1 MAELSS
7 RLILSTQ
14 DLEMQLGVNK
24 LPLFI
29 REAEETFLDMTR
41 NIVDHIAEHP
51 RVRAVFIS
59 GPTSSGKTTFTE
71 RLAAGLRGRGRNAC
85 RLSLDNY
92 YDVVRPIFDADGRPD
107 YESIYTIDTVLAGEN
122 ISDLLRN
129 QPVMIPHFN
138 FRTRQREI
146 GSPETA
152 FSLGRDGIVLV
163 EGLHGL
169 AEDIAGILPR
179 EEWIGVFL
187 MPHGAIV
194 ADKTIF
200 RSEDFR
206 LLRRVVRDKRHRGAH
221 ALATIDYW
229 PMISGSEKLYFD
241 EYLFKA
247 DFYIN
252 TILAYESLVIAPVAA
267 ADIQEAL
274 NHFRDGTI
282 APSVF
287 MERTVPRKAFADLK
301 RAIGRA
307 EELIRDLSRIP
318 EVDSRNVPDHSIL
331 QEFIGDL

>member
-7 RLILSTQ
+7 RLVLSTQ

-29 REAEETFLDMTR
+29 REAEESFLQMTR
-41 NIVDHIAEHP
+41 NIVDYIAEHP
-51 RVRAVFIS
+51 HVRAVLIS

-71 RLAAGLRGRGRNAC
+71 HLAAGLRGLGRNAC

-107 YESIYTIDTVLAGEN
+107 YESIYTIDTVMAGEN
-122 ISDLLRN
+122 IRDLLRN
-129 QPVMIPHFN
+129 QPVVIPYFD
-138 FRTRQREI
+138 FRTRQRQI
-146 GSPETA
+146 GSPDSA
-152 FSLGRDGIVLV
+152 FSLGHDGIVLV

-169 AEDIAGILPR
+169 AEDIAGVLPR
-179 EEWIGVFL
+179 EEWVGVFL

-200 RSEDFR
+200 RSDDFR

-229 PMISGSEKLYFD
+229 PMISGSEQLYFD
-241 EYLFKA
+241 EYLSKA
-247 DFYIN
+247 DFFVN

-267 ADIQEAL
+267 ADILEAL
-274 NHFRDGTI
+274 HQTREGTI
-282 APSVF
+282 VPSVF
-287 MERTVPRKAFADLK
+287 MERTVPKKAFADLK
-301 RAIGRA
+301 RAIDRA

-318 EVDSRNVPDHSIL
+318 EVDPKNVPDHSIL

>member
-14 DLEMQLGVNK
+14 DLEMQMGVNK

-29 REAEETFLDMTR
+29 REAEENFVTMTE
-41 NIVDHIAEHP
+41 NIVNHIAEHP
-51 RVRAVFIS
+51 RTRAVFIS

-71 RLAAGLRGRGRNAC
+71 RLASGLRGLGRNAC

-92 YDVVRPIFDADGRPD
+92 YDVIRPVFDEDGRPD
-107 YESIYTIDTVLAGEN
+107 YESIYTLDTVMAGEN
-122 ISDLLRN
+122 IRDLLQNR
-129 QPVMIPHFN
+129 PALIPHFN
-138 FRTRQREI
+138 FKTRQREM
-146 GSPETA
+146 GSPESA

-194 ADKTIF
+194 SDKTIF
-200 RSEDFR
+200 RSDDFR
-206 LLRRVVRDKRHRGAH
+206 LLRRVVRDRRHRGAH

-241 EYLFKA
+241 EYLRKA

-252 TILAYESLVIAPVAA
+252 TILAYEALVIAPVAA
-267 ADIQEAL
+267 ADILDAL
-274 NHFRDGTI
+274 NQYREGTI

-301 RAIGRA
+301 RAIDRA
-307 EELIRDLSRIP
+307 EELIRNLGMIP
-318 EVDSRNVPDHSIL
+318 EVDPGIVPDHSIL
-331 QEFIGDL
+331 QEFIGEL

>member
-1 MAELSS
+1 LADLSE
-7 RLILSTQ
+7 RLVLSTQ

-29 REAEETFLDMTR
+29 HEAEENFLEMTGK
-41 NIVDHIAEHP
+41 IVDHIAEHP

-71 RLAAGLRGRGRNAC
+71 RMAAGLRARGRNAC

-92 YDVVRPIFDADGRPD
+92 YDVVRPIFDEDGRPD
-107 YESIYTIDTVLAGEN
+107 YESIYTIDTVMAGEN
-122 ISDLLRN
+122 IRDLLRN
-129 QPVMIPHFN
+129 RPVVIPHFN
-138 FRTRQREI
+138 FRTRKREM
-146 GSPETA
+146 GPPESA
-152 FSLGRDGIVLV
+152 FSLGLEGIVLV

-169 AEDIAGILPR
+169 AEDIAGVLPR
-179 EEWIGVFL
+179 EEWVGVFL

-200 RSEDFR
+200 RSDDFR
-206 LLRRVVRDKRHRGAH
+206 MLRRVVRDKRHRGAH

-241 EYLFKA
+241 EYLAKA
-247 DFYIN
+247 DFYVN

-267 ADIQEAL
+267 TDILEAL
-274 NHFRDGTI
+274 QQYREGTI

-287 MERTVPRKAFADLK
+287 MERTVPKKAFADLN
-301 RAIGRA
+301 RAIDRA
-307 EELIRDLSRIP
+307 EELIRDLGRIP
-318 EVDSRNVPDHSIL
+318 EVDSKIVPDHSIL
-331 QEFIGDL
+331 QEFIGEL